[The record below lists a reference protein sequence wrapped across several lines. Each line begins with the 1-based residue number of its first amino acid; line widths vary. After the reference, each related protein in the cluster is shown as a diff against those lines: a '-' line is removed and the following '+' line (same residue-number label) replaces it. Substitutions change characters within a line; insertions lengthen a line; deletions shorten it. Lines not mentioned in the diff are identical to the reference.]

1 MRMPKVLHWCAP
13 GFHGLLD
20 LVQNMFLTLATSVG
34 FLRVS
39 LYPGLL
45 AKWGPDTT
53 SLLRGT
59 SESLLRNEPKS
70 VAIFC
75 RFFSFFSGPCSSSST
90 ALNNNL
96 LSITIKPTTA
106 YYHLL
111 QPTTPTTYTSTYF
124 TITITIAT
132 PTPTPTTPTTPS
144 ATTTTTTNTTTT
156 TTSLL
161 LLKDHA
167 QRHYS
172 KSLVLDLEKTYR
184 FQKPRAQFLKDA
196 SKTCRIKTTRSHV
209 RPGHERPSKPV
220 KDHHRLKDLRF
231 VCPGH
236 SPKPINF
243 PDVRNYFLTN
253 VPVILL
259 NLNWRHWTG
268 SFLWS
273 GKFGS

>member
-20 LVQNMFLTLATSVG
+20 LVQKRSDMFLTLATSVG

-45 AKWGPDTT
+45 AKWGSDTA

-111 QPTTPTTYTSTYF
+111 QPAAPATYTSTYF

-132 PTPTPTTPTTPS
+132 TTTTTAT
-144 ATTTTTTNTTTT
+144 ATTTTTTTTTT
-156 TTSLL
+156 ISLLPLLPLL

-172 KSLVLDLEKTYR
+172 KSLVLDFEKTYR

-209 RPGHERPSKPV
+209 RPSHEDPTSRW
-220 KDHHRLKDLRF
+220 RT
-231 VCPGH
+231 
-236 SPKPINF
+236 
-243 PDVRNYFLTN
+243 LTAWKICASF
-253 VPVILL
+253 VPVQAIHQ
-259 NLNWRHWTG
+259 NQ
-268 SFLWS
+268 
-273 GKFGS
+273 